1 MEDQRT
7 PVFDEVLYNRRISVT
22 ARFSHLYLLTM
33 IFIRHV
39 ITGEHFLTFEAATR
53 KVFPTRDEKN
63 RFLVSRLLL
72 NELDGSPRTLHF
84 VQRLS
89 QTIQKIPRCLA
100 ESLVC
105 LTTKKLVPNQLIDMF
120 CGELMFFVNDAGVL
134 NAPVSLIG
142 YAVNLLDTTREL
154 YESAHFYRVE
164 EFLFVTHKFLF
175 DLEFLYLIVTYYLE
189 FGHEQLRHLNEGN
202 FLADTTVDELAE
214 IREKVNSLV
223 DSPTAKFQ
231 ELISSA
237 AIILPTY
244 EDV

>member
-1 MEDQRT
+1 
-7 PVFDEVLYNRRISVT
+7 
-22 ARFSHLYLLTM
+22 
-33 IFIRHV
+33 
-39 ITGEHFLTFEAATR
+39 
-53 KVFPTRDEKN
+53 
-63 RFLVSRLLL
+63 
-72 NELDGSPRTLHF
+72 
-84 VQRLS
+84 
-89 QTIQKIPRCLA
+89 
-100 ESLVC
+100 
-105 LTTKKLVPNQLIDMF
+105 MF

-134 NAPVSLIG
+134 NAPLSLMG

-189 FGHEQLRHLNEGN
+189 FGHEQLQHLNEGD

-214 IREKVNSLV
+214 IRDKVNSLV

-231 ELISSA
+231 DLISSA